1 MSDPLW
7 EEYQAYYRT
16 RAERYAEN
24 PRYANTYRAEKN
36 LSDLVQSCEE
46 PQDFKDRLGN
56 LNELCANA
64 LIKDECLMEKSH
76 FEKHQEHIRIQSAVT
91 ILEKVDDFT
100 QVMDLI
106 TMVTNVIQQNGI
118 AVSLDEANRQFIYD
132 WDYIDRAE
140 IYAKAE
146 VPDKYKSDMQE
157 SAAQMRRAI
166 AESVRNLTA
175 DLQHWHQGWKI
186 NPEVNMEYR
195 HRRLLPFTDDQI
207 REQLAKFNAIIN
219 T

>member
-1 MSDPLW
+1 M
-7 EEYQAYYRT
+7 
-16 RAERYAEN
+16 
-24 PRYANTYRAEKN
+24 
-36 LSDLVQSCEE
+36 
-46 PQDFKDRLGN
+46 
-56 LNELCANA
+56 NELCANA
-64 LIKDECLMEKSH
+64 LIKDESLMEKAH

-118 AVSLDEANRQFIYD
+118 AISLDEANRQFIYD
-132 WDYIDRAE
+132 WEYIDRAE

-157 SAAQMRRAI
+157 SAAQMRQAI
-166 AESVRNLTA
+166 AESVRTLTA
-175 DLQHWHQGWKI
+175 DLQHWNQGWKI
-186 NPEVNMEYR
+186 NPAVNLEYR

-219 T
+219 A